1 MSENIKS
8 INNLVPYTFIIPD
21 YQRNYRW
28 TEKEVKQLLEDIIY
42 GNEGYSLQPIVVK
55 AIEKNKYILID
66 GQQRLTTLYCI
77 LMLVNEK
84 HYEILRDDK
93 KLSTKI
99 NTIQGKNINE
109 IDDIDEWHIA
119 KACKIINETSSD
131 IQKNINNFYEA
142 KVIWY
147 EIDENENEEKV
158 FERLNI
164 GKIPLYDAEI
174 KKAVAITELENDNEK
189 EECAKLWCKIE
200 KDLRN
205 ENDIKYCALS
215 NDIQDLTDGTQR
227 ISVYLDIIEKQKEEN
242 TYYKK
247 LDKCY
252 KIYNNL
258 MNDNKMFNFIGYYIS
273 SNIGKAEGIL
283 KKDINDII
291 EEIKEYIR
299 EIDIVNLDYK
309 DNQEDVKRIL
319 LLYNI
324 LLYNDKE
331 EKFPYDKYK
340 KEVYNIEHINAQEL
354 EYEILFKD
362 KNKSTNK
369 KEILKT
375 MNDIIKN
382 LKAIKVDINIIKTQ
396 KELIAKDGEI
406 EHIYEHPIIK
416 TMTHNISNLTLL
428 LESQNKTLGNKS
440 YQNKCKELQKK
451 ELLYG
456 TKEIFKS
463 SSKMKIW
470 DGSKYLENIIKHLNT
485 FFEEN

>member
-8 INNLVPYTFIIPD
+8 INKLVPYTFIIPD

-28 TEKEVKQLLEDIIY
+28 TEKEVKQLLEDIIS

-215 NDIQDLTDGTQR
+215 NNIQDLTDGTQR

-299 EIDIVNLDYK
+299 EIDIVNLDYE

-331 EKFPYDKYK
+331 DKFPYNKYK
-340 KEVYNIEHINAQEL
+340 KEVYDIEHINAQKL

-362 KNKSTNK
+362 KNNSTNK

-382 LKAIKVDINIIKTQ
+382 LKEIKVNINIIKTQ
-396 KELIAKDGEI
+396 KELKAEDGEI
-406 EHIYEHPIIK
+406 ENIYEHPIIK
-416 TMTHNISNLTLL
+416 TITNNISNLTLL
-428 LESQNKTLGNKS
+428 STSLNKKLGNKS
-440 YQNKCKELQKK
+440 YQGKCEKLQKE

-456 TKEIFKS
+456 TREIFKS

>member
-8 INNLVPYTFIIPD
+8 INKLVPYTFIIPD

-28 TEKEVKQLLEDIIY
+28 TEKEVKQLLEDIIS

-119 KACKIINETSSD
+119 NACKIINETSSD
-131 IQKNINNFYEA
+131 IQKNIKNFNKA

-189 EECAKLWCKIE
+189 EKCAKLWCKIE

-215 NDIQDLTDGTQR
+215 NNIQDLTDGTQR
-227 ISVYLDIIEKQKEEN
+227 ISVYLDIIEKQKEES

-247 LDKCY
+247 LDSCY
-252 KIYNNL
+252 EKYNNL
-258 MNDNKMFNFIGYYIS
+258 MNNNKMFNFIGYYIS

-283 KKDINDII
+283 KNDII
-291 EEIKEYIR
+291 EEIKEYIS
-299 EIDIVNLDYK
+299 EIDIVNLEYDY
-309 DNQEDVKRIL
+309 NQEDVKRIL

-340 KEVYNIEHINAQEL
+340 KEVYDIEHINAQKL
-354 EYEILFKD
+354 EYEKLFIVK
-362 KNKSTNK
+362 KNSTNI
-369 KEILKT
+369 KEILDT

-406 EHIYEHPIIK
+406 EHIYEHPIIQ
-416 TMTHNISNLTLL
+416 TMTNNISNLTLL

-440 YQNKCKELQKK
+440 YQDKCEKLQKK

-470 DGSKYLENIIKHLNT
+470 DGSEYLANIIKRLNT
-485 FFEEN
+485 FLRKTK